1 MNNQQG
7 GQGQNNRG
15 DQNKQNFGNKVP
27 DDKNKDMKNK
37 PGDRGS
43 DKDAGRDDRRNI

>member
-7 GQGQNNRG
+7 GQGQNRG

-27 DDKNKDMKNK
+27 DDKNKEMKNK
-37 PGDRGS
+37 QGGQGS
-43 DKDAGRDDRRNI
+43 DKNVGDSDRRNI

>member
-7 GQGQNNRG
+7 GQGQNRG

-27 DDKNKDMKNK
+27 DDKNKDMKSK
-37 PGDRGS
+37 DRQGS
-43 DKDAGRDDRRNI
+43 DKNVGGSDDRRNI